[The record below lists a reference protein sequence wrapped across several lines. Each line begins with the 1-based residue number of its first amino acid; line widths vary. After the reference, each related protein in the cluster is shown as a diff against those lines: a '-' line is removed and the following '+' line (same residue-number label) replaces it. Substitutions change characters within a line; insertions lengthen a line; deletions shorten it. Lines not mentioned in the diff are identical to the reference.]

1 MIDLYSFEFLGTA
14 FSVVGVLLGD
24 GFAFRSTLKDHVAL
38 ELGKTQ
44 HDITDEFARRRVV
57 DDAHVE
63 NINNNALVAESFKKL
78 DALNETSSNA
88 IQLRNDER
96 VPVLDD
102 LQ

>member
-1 MIDLYSFEFLGTA
+1 MYSFEFLGTA

-57 DDAHVE
+57 DNAHVE

-88 IQLRNDER
+88 IQLRKVFR
-96 VPVLDD
+96 LRWKS
-102 LQ
+102 Q

>member
-1 MIDLYSFEFLGTA
+1 MS
-14 FSVVGVLLGD
+14 
-24 GFAFRSTLKDHVAL
+24 RSNS
-38 ELGKTQ
+38 EKTQ

-57 DDAHVE
+57 DNAHVK

-78 DALNETSSNA
+78 DALYETSSNA